1 MQNFFKKP
9 ISSSRA
15 NNQKLLVL
23 INPTP
28 NIFNRS
34 YSGAASS
41 AVQSINPRILRNEAL
56 KKYGLSHLDLR
67 WPESA
72 DSPREVDYI
81 KKNPQSTSQ
90 MYGEADLS
98 KLPIF
103 QGGFINFGYW
113 PNSILDSKEI
123 TVEQRIACSKE
134 MYRLVGDLVEVVK
147 GHNVLDVG
155 CGLAYGS
162 SFLSQRY
169 EPKLV
174 VGLDASPDQ
183 MARAKKHQAAGL
195 KSGRLRLS
203 LGEAEYMPFVENS
216 FDCVVSVEAAQ
227 HFLPMDAFLTEVPRV
242 LKPGGK
248 FVMTSFFPTTQEGIE
263 ALNAIVPN
271 YHIHGSQNTIK
282 EVEEELAKRMENVK
296 VNSIGENVWYG
307 FSKWLDQIGYHNQW
321 SKIWSALYERGLIDY
336 VVYQAKAPEIGMS
349 EKSDFKFPL

>member
-9 ISSSRA
+9 ITSRIS
-15 NNQKLLVL
+15 NQKLLVL

-28 NIFNRS
+28 NIFNRP
-34 YSGAASS
+34 YSGIASS
-41 AVQSINPRILRNEAL
+41 AAQHTNPRILRNEAL

-67 WPESA
+67 WPESV
-72 DSPREVDYI
+72 DPPNEVDSI
-81 KKNPQSTSQ
+81 QKNAQSISQ
-90 MYGEADLS
+90 VYGEADLS

-103 QGGFINFGYW
+103 QGGFINLGYW
-113 PNSILDSKEI
+113 PNSIPDSKEI
-123 TVEQRIACSKE
+123 TVEQRIAYSKE

-183 MARAKKHQAAGL
+183 IARARKHQAAGL
-195 KSGRLRLS
+195 KAGKLCLS
-203 LGEAEYMPFVENS
+203 LGEAEYMPFAENS

-227 HFLPMDAFLTEVPRV
+227 HFLPMNAFLKELPRV

-248 FVMTSFFPTTQEGIE
+248 FVMASFFPTTQEGVE

-271 YHIHGSQNTIK
+271 YHLHGSQNTVK
-282 EVEEELAKRMENVK
+282 EVEEELAKHMESVK
-296 VNSIGENVWYG
+296 ISNIGENVWHG
-307 FSKWLDQIGYHNQW
+307 FSKWLDQVGYNNQW
-321 SKIWSALYERGLIDY
+321 QKIWGALYEKGLIDY
-336 VVYQAKAPEIGMS
+336 VVYQANAPKIRMS
-349 EKSDFKFPL
+349 EKENFKFSL